1 MVYTEEYV
9 NIPKGFY
16 KIHKFATLTSDAMFF
31 NGNYF
36 MITSARK
43 LKFVTVEHIPSLTAE
58 KISKNLNKVINF
70 YGMGGFV
77 IHVILM
83 DAEF

>member
-43 LKFVTVEHIPSLTAE
+43 LKFLTVEHIPS
-58 KISKNLNKVINF
+58 
-70 YGMGGFV
+70 
-77 IHVILM
+77 
-83 DAEF
+83 